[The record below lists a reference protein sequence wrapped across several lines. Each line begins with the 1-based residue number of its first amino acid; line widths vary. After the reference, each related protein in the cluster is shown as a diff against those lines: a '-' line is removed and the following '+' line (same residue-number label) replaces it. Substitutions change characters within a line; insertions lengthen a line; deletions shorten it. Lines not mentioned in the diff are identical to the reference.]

1 METDTKVKVFMQKN
15 VKIFMFA
22 SSICCFMSKIHLM
35 QSFFMKNIWC
45 VRKQLVPLHRLKKVE
60 AFDNG
65 KKDYIQITGNIKQ
78 KVPILYW

>member
-1 METDTKVKVFMQKN
+1 
-15 VKIFMFA
+15 MFA
-22 SSICCFMSKIHLM
+22 SSICRFMSKIHLM

-65 KKDYIQITGNIKQ
+65 KR
-78 KVPILYW
+78 LYSNNG